1 MARKI
6 FRAFETIIFI
16 VMIIVI
22 ILCCIYIVKRKIDKD
37 NPTKMFGLY
46 TFVVISDS
54 MYNPEYK
61 ESISKG
67 DMVFVKPRKNAE
79 YQVGMVVAYQKPGDS
94 KPTTHQIIARNG
106 DMVVTKG
113 INVNNDPDPEFDVN
127 YIIGEVTSVWR
138 GYSKTINWIKSPI
151 GIVTIAF
158 IGFIL
163 IEGINLID
171 KYLKKLEEKTTSSK
185 EEVEQN
191 N

>member
-6 FRAFETIIFI
+6 FRVFETIIFI
-16 VMIIVI
+16 VMIIII
-22 ILCCIYIVKRKIDKD
+22 ILCCIYIVKRKIDKE
-37 NPTKMFGLY
+37 NPTKMLGHY

-61 ESISKG
+61 ESISRG
-67 DMVFVKPRKNAE
+67 DMVFVKPRKNA
-79 YQVGMVVAYQKPGDS
+79 GDS

-106 DMVVTKG
+106 DMVITKG
-113 INVNNDPDPEFDVN
+113 INANNDPDPEFDVN

-138 GYSKTINWIKSPI
+138 GYSKTVNWIKSPI
-151 GIVTIAF
+151 GIVTIAL

-163 IEGINLID
+163 IEGLNLID
-171 KYLKKLEEKTTSSK
+171 KYLKKVEEKTTSNK

-191 N
+191 K